1 MLEGGAKTEEGDG
14 IACMNCIAPWAV
26 VEVDVPGRR
35 VTLDAEGACHPAKGP
50 CAKPVGG
57 REPMEAA
64 GGVKGDVGVLW
75 KGGEAGFVFEFSR

>member
-1 MLEGGAKTEEGDG
+1 MKEGAEGVEG
-14 IACMNCIAPWAV
+14 NWVTCVGGVAPWAV

-50 CAKPVGG
+50 CAEPVGG

-64 GGVKGDVGVLW
+64 GGVKGGVAVLW
-75 KGGEAGFVFEFSR
+75 EGREAVFIFEFSR